1 MHSSLYAKIDC
12 GQNKMM
18 TTLITVSSSE
28 NPESLNDPISD
39 TVILPNQ
46 LMAPTGILTRKLV
59 A

>member
-1 MHSSLYAKIDC
+1 
-12 GQNKMM
+12 MM